1 MNAITARDATQD
13 GAVAPSG
20 LDLLAVG
27 RPAVVVSLAAPPEE
41 AVVLRSMGLAEGQS
55 IVVLRRAPGGDP
67 LHVRLGG
74 GGEFAVAAPVA
85 RTVQIRALEGAGR

>member
-13 GAVAPSG
+13 GAEAPSG

-27 RPAVVVSLAAPPEE
+27 REAIVVSLMTSRDESA
-41 AVVLRSMGLAEGQS
+41 VLRSMGLEEGQP
-55 IVVLRRAPGGDP
+55 IRVLRRAPGGDP

-74 GGEFAVAAPVA
+74 GGEFAVALPVA
-85 RTVQIRALEGAGR
+85 RSIRVRSLKGADL